1 MGRALVGRTSRSA
14 ADLPVSLLRPTSA
27 DEKPAC
33 PRFFNGVPMRLRRTN
48 GDEKPPAER
57 YSL

>member
-1 MGRALVGRTSRSA
+1 VGRTSRSA
-14 ADLPVSLLRPTSA
+14 SFGPPATMK
-27 DEKPAC
+27 KPAC
-33 PRFFNGVPMRLRRTN
+33 PRFFKGVPMRLRRTN